1 MGYLDFAHGG
11 NIYEVRRKYKKEII
25 DFSANINPLGLPE
38 RIKENIINN
47 FNRIL
52 HYPDLQ
58 AEKLT
63 EKLGSYWK
71 IDKENILLG
80 NGSIELIYLIFSAFK
95 PKSTFI
101 PVPTFSEYERAAR
114 SANSKVQFLR
124 LKEKDNF
131 NLPERI
137 DAGGADIFFLCNP
150 NNPTGNLILQK
161 QRADN
166 LAKLTVIDET
176 FMDFL
181 PDQAAHSLIGE
192 APKNKKIIV
201 LRSFTKFFALPG
213 LRIGY
218 LIAHKDTVMRL
229 RKYQLPWSVN
239 TFAQMAAELALDNE
253 AYAQKTNCLIKRERS
268 FLFREIAKINR
279 LSPYP
284 SRANFILIKINDKEI
299 NSSLLK
305 ERLIEKGI
313 LVRDCA
319 NFRGLS
325 GKFIRIAVRARGENQ
340 RLIQALGRVI

>member
-11 NIYEVRRKYKKEII
+11 NIYEVKRKYKKEII

-38 RIKENIINN
+38 KIKDTIFNN
-47 FNRIL
+47 FNRVL

-63 EKLGSYWK
+63 GKLAEYWG

-95 PKSTFI
+95 PKSAFI

-114 SANSKVQFLR
+114 RAESRVQFLR
-124 LKEKDNF
+124 LKEKNNF
-131 NLPERI
+131 NLPEKI

-166 LAKLTVIDET
+166 LAKLIVIDET

-181 PDQAAHSLIGE
+181 PDQAAHSLIDE

-218 LIAHKDTVMRL
+218 LIAYRDTIRRL
-229 RKYQLPWSVN
+229 QKYRLPWSVN

-253 AYAQKTNCLIKRERS
+253 AYAQKTNRLIERERN
-268 FLFREIAKINR
+268 FLFREITKISS

-284 SRANFILIKINDKEI
+284 SRANFILIKINDKKI
-299 NSSLLK
+299 NSSILR
-305 ERLIEKGI
+305 ERLIKEGV

-325 GKFIRIAVRARGENQ
+325 DKFIRIAVRSRGEN
-340 RLIQALGRVI
+340 RKLIQALRRVM